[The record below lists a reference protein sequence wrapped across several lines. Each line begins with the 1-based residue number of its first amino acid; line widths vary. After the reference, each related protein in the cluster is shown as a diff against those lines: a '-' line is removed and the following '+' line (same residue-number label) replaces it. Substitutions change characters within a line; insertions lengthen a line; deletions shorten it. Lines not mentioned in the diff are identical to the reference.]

1 MHEKHL
7 KNQPHRFGYE
17 SMGTSFAVTI
27 WDDIDTSVFEDLR
40 TSIISNSHVFDE
52 TYSRFKKS
60 SLVWQ
65 LTKKRGVVEV
75 PKDLTAML
83 EIYKKLNVLSDGA
96 LNPFVGFALSDLGYD
111 AEYSL
116 KPKAHIRP
124 VPDFQDA
131 VTIIDDTHLELKQS
145 VLIDLGAIGKGYFV
159 DTIASY
165 LKRQGIRRFL
175 VNGSGDIYYC
185 GNGTNLRAG
194 LEHPADP
201 TKVIGIVEIS
211 DGALCA
217 SASNRRTWGEYHHTI
232 DPKTLTSPHAVI
244 ATWVK
249 ADTAALADGLCT
261 CLFLTQPERYRELN
275 YEYCLLSPEYSA
287 HFSPGF
293 GAELF

>member
-1 MHEKHL
+1 MHQ
-7 KNQPHRFGYE
+7 KNTASQPLRISYE
-17 SMGTSFAVTI
+17 SMGTSWEVTV
-27 WDDIDTSVFEDLR
+27 WDDIDPRAFESLR
-40 TSIISNSHVFDE
+40 DSIIRDSHAFDE

-65 LTKKRGVVEV
+65 LTEKRGVVEV
-75 PKDLTAML
+75 PKDLTTML
-83 EIYKKLNVLSDGA
+83 QIYKKLNVLSDGT
-96 LNPFVGFALSDLGYD
+96 LNPLVGFALSDLGYD

-116 KPKAHIRP
+116 KPKEHIRP
-124 VPDFQDA
+124 VPNFQDA

-165 LKRQGIRRFL
+165 LKHRGVRRFL
-175 VNGSGDIYYC
+175 VNGSGDIYYS
-185 GNGTNLRAG
+185 GDGTNLRAG

-211 DGALCA
+211 EGALCA
-217 SASNRRTWGEYHHTI
+217 SASNRRTWGAYHHTI
-232 DPKTLTSPHAVI
+232 DPRTLTSPQKVI

-261 CLFLTQPERYRELN
+261 CLFFAEPERYRELN

-287 HFSPGF
+287 YFSSGF